1 MVWEHTEVGE
11 QEWKVGH
18 DFKKYTEYIY
28 EFLIITSSLELCT
41 YFRQ

>member
-28 EFLIITSSLELCT
+28 ELF
-41 YFRQ
+41 